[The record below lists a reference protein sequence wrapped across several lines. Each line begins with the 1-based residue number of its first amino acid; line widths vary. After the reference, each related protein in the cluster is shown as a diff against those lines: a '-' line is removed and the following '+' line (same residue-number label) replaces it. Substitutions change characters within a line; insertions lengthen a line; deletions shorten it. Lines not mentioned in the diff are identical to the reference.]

1 MPFTIN
7 LGITEISILLIAL
20 TFVQV
25 WVNEL
30 PLMMGKTYL
39 DYKPY
44 NCDACLSWWVGLML
58 SITLQNPI
66 FFILYIMNSIYNRI
80 KL

>member
-1 MPFTIN
+1 MQFMIN

-30 PLMMGKTYL
+30 PMMLGKEL
-39 DYKPY
+39 IPFKPF
-44 NCDACLSWWVGLML
+44 NCDACLSWWVGLIL
-58 SITLQNPI
+58 SIALQNPI
-66 FFILYIMNSIYNRI
+66 FFILYLMNSIYNRI

>member
-1 MPFTIN
+1 MPFTID
-7 LGITEISILLIAL
+7 LGMQEISILLIAL

-30 PLMMGKTYL
+30 PMIMKRELFPF
-39 DYKPY
+39 KPF
-44 NCDACLSWWVGLML
+44 NCDACLSWWLGLIL
-58 SITLQNPI
+58 SLALQNPI
-66 FFILYIMNSIYNRI
+66 FFILYLCNSIYNRL

>member
-1 MPFTIN
+1 MPFTID
-7 LGITEISILLIAL
+7 LGMQEISILLIAL

-30 PLMMGKTYL
+30 PMIMKRELFPF
-39 DYKPY
+39 KPF
-44 NCDACLSWWVGLML
+44 NCDACLSWWVGCLL
-58 SITLQNPI
+58 VLVTQNPI
-66 FFILYIMNSIYNRI
+66 FFILYLCNSIYNRI

>member
-1 MPFTIN
+1 MLFMIN

-30 PLMMGKTYL
+30 PMML
-39 DYKPY
+39 SRELFPFKPF
-44 NCDACLSWWVGLML
+44 NCDACLSWWLGCLLV
-58 SITLQNPI
+58 IALQNPI
-66 FFILYIMNSIYNRI
+66 FFILYITNSIYNRI

>member
-1 MPFTIN
+1 MLFMIN

-30 PLMMGKTYL
+30 PMMLGKEL
-39 DYKPY
+39 IPFKPF
-44 NCDACLSWWVGLML
+44 NCDACLSWWLGLIL
-58 SITLQNPI
+58 SIALQNPI
-66 FFILYIMNSIYNRI
+66 FFILYLMNSIYNRI